1 MIIRSTTVH
10 ECWCPK
16 CGTGQ
21 MDQIHDILF
30 KERVQLTEMIGR
42 QFTCGKCGQENELDD
57 VLIVIP
63 THFMVASQKD
73 TAKVKSNEELQNWLN
88 KEG

>member
-1 MIIRSTTVH
+1 MEHIH
-10 ECWCPK
+10 E
-16 CGTGQ
+16 
-21 MDQIHDILF
+21 ILF

-42 QFTCGKCGQENELDD
+42 KFTCAKCGQENELDD

-88 KEG
+88 NE